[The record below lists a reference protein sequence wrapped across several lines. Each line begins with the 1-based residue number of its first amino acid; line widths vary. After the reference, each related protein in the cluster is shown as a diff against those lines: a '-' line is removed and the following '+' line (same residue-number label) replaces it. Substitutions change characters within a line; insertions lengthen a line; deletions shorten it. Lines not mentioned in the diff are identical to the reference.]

1 MQKTVCSGH
10 LNLMKY
16 TVKHTFN
23 FPLKDV
29 LAAREN
35 RYKHLDKFPDLQNV
49 TMIEERQEAEKIF
62 QKRKVSL
69 AKSLPAVLQSFLK
82 DPNLIEESVFDLNT
96 SIHTFRFYPPGNEKV
111 VTITGKSIYKAVDD
125 KTSERVYD
133 VEVKSEVFLVSAL
146 VEAAIE
152 EIHKHSLEKDKA
164 SILKFLSDGSI
175 V

>member
-1 MQKTVCSGH
+1 
-10 LNLMKY
+10 MKY

-49 TMIEERQEAEKIF
+49 TMIEERQEAEKVF

-82 DPNLIEESVFDLNT
+82 DPN
-96 SIHTFRFYPPGNEKV
+96 
-111 VTITGKSIYKAVDD
+111 
-125 KTSERVYD
+125 
-133 VEVKSEVFLVSAL
+133 
-146 VEAAIE
+146 
-152 EIHKHSLEKDKA
+152 
-164 SILKFLSDGSI
+164 
-175 V
+175 